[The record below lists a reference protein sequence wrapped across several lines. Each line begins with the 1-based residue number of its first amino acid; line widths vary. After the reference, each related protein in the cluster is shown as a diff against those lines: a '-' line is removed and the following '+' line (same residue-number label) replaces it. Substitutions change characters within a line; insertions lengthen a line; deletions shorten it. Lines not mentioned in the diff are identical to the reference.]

1 MALRPEDNVV
11 RSVRNAVYAAIALH
25 FLRKVLGKVF
35 VRDEHAPGKD
45 MRWVVEISP
54 DDLARFDLALSK
66 KYLHRDKEITPSI
79 LEEVFMRWS
88 DGGNRC
94 PDVINRKN

>member
-1 MALRPEDNVV
+1 MAFRPEDHVV
-11 RSVRNAVYAAIALH
+11 AELRYAIYAAIALH
-25 FLRKVLGKVF
+25 FLRKILGKVF
-35 VRDEHAPGKD
+35 VRDERVPWKS
-45 MRWVVEISP
+45 RYYVVEIRP
-54 DDLARFDLALSK
+54 EDLVGFDLALSK

-88 DGGNRC
+88 DGSNRC

>member
-35 VRDEHAPGKD
+35 ARDERAPGKG
-45 MRWVVEISP
+45 RRYVVEIRP
-54 DDLARFDLALSK
+54 EDLARFDLALSK
-66 KYLHRDKEITPSI
+66 KYRHRDKETTPSV

-88 DGGNRC
+88 DGINRC
-94 PDVINRKN
+94 PDGINRKN